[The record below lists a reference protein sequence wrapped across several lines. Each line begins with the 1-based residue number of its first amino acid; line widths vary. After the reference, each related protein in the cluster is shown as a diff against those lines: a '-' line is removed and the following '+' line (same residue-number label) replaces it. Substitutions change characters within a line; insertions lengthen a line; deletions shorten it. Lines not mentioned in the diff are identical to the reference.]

1 MDKVYT
7 YLGKEY
13 KTRTKSFKPYR
24 VQAIILMNKYNDFET
39 SYTSDIQAVINN
51 FLFTDKKVMGKII
64 SANNSQD
71 SEKLNKAIGEV
82 LKDNPRYALK
92 AEELA
97 KKKVMARELFLTT
110 DGKGNVSDDNAKTL
124 CEIMLE
130 DSKDINHDIDSE
142 AGYAEYL
149 KFIFNLFE
157 DFFLKYKV

>member
-1 MDKVYT
+1 MDKVYI

-13 KTRTKSFKPYR
+13 KPRIKSFKHYR
-24 VQAIILMNKYNDFET
+24 VQAIILLNKYNDFENM
-39 SYTSDIQAVINN
+39 YTADLKAEINN

-64 SANNSQD
+64 SANNCED
-71 SEKLNKAIGEV
+71 TGKLNKAVEEV
-82 LKDNPRYALK
+82 LKENPRYAIK

-130 DSKDINHDIDSE
+130 DSKDINHDVESE
-142 AGYAEYL
+142 TGYAEYL
-149 KFIFNLFE
+149 KFIFNLFQ